1 VPSKRAVVR
10 VLSIVLVALAAACD
24 KQEDSPI
31 KDIQNDPKFRYQN
44 GLSALRAGNPD
55 RAVRDLEVAR
65 TLDPKNVDVLHALGL
80 ALSESGNSA
89 RAIEVLT
96 EAIELSPKNPA
107 LLNSRGVVLSRARR
121 FDDAIADFQ
130 AALAPEA
137 HYATPEAALL
147 NLADAYTETQRFA
160 EAIETLEKGRALRP
174 RSGAIETALCRTY
187 DRAGRLED
195 AHRTCQQAVLDEPT
209 YAAGYFE
216 LGKIELRR
224 GRNAEALSAFEKCL
238 KLEPRGETAE
248 QARRY
253 RTLLAPDAP
262 AMPASAAPP
271 PAGGAT
277 PEAASPR

>member
-1 VPSKRAVVR
+1 MPSKHAVARLLVT
-10 VLSIVLVALAAACD
+10 VLIALGSACD
-24 KQEDSPI
+24 KQEESPI

-65 TLDPKNVDVLHALGL
+65 TLEPKNVDVLHALGL
-80 ALSESGNSA
+80 ALSESGNSS
-89 RAIEVLT
+89 RAIEVLG

-121 FDDAIADFQ
+121 FDEAIPDFQ
-130 AALAPEA
+130 AALAPDA

-147 NLADAYTETQRFA
+147 NLADAYTETQRFP
-160 EAIETLEKGRALRP
+160 EAIDTLEKGRALRP

-187 DRAGRLED
+187 DRAGKLDD
-195 AHRTCQQAVLDEPT
+195 AYRACQQAVLDEPT

-216 LGKIELRR
+216 LGKVELRR

-238 KLEPRGETAE
+238 KLEPRGDTAE

-262 AMPASAAPP
+262 VL
-271 PAGGAT
+271 PAGGAPAPGGAA
-277 PEAASPR
+277 PESAAPR